1 MGLDDY
7 LNKITCGD
15 SREFLP
21 KIMPLCKDRN
31 CVIVS
36 DPPFNVGYHYNEYKD
51 NMEESEYLK
60 FMAEIFTATDK
71 CIIIHYPETLYKI
84 AFEMKRFPSRV
95 VSWVYNSN
103 TPRQHRDIAFFGI
116 EPDFTKVKQPY
127 KNLNDK
133 RIYERIKNGF
143 DGCKLYDWWEIN
155 QVKNINQEKWEHPC
169 QMPLDVMKRIIG
181 ILPEDSL
188 IIEPFSGTATT
199 CVAAKELGRDFIG
212 IEISEEYCKIAEDR
226 LNGIDAHGQMSL
238 FLR

>member
-1 MGLDDY
+1 MVNDY

-15 SREFLP
+15 SREILP
-21 KIMPLCKDRN
+21 KIIPLCKDRN
-31 CVIVS
+31 CIIVS

-51 NMEESEYLK
+51 DMKEDDYLS
-60 FMAEIFTATDK
+60 FMACVFQQTGK
-71 CIIIHYPETLYKI
+71 SVIIHYPETLYKI
-84 AFEMKRFPSRV
+84 AFEMKQLPQRV

-127 KNLNDK
+127 KNLKDK
-133 RIYERIKNGF
+133 RIQERIKNGF

-155 QVKNINQEKWEHPC
+155 QVKNTNSDKWEHPC
-169 QMPLDVMKRIIG
+169 QMPLEVMERIIG

-188 IIEPFSGTATT
+188 IVEPFAGTGTT
-199 CVAAKELGRDFIG
+199 CVACKSLNRDFIG
-212 IEISEEYCKIAEDR
+212 IEISKEYCEIARSR
-226 LNGIDAHGQMSL
+226 LNGQLPSGQTGL